1 MGKLWI
7 EVIVA
12 VSSFAML
19 LTECDM
25 LLSQEPVFFIIVAL
39 TLFFAI
45 FFAIFHIGTLARY
58 LFCVA
63 THVGVGPSITL
74 APFVVMKQNRK
85 ISMKFLYTFR
95 AFVKPVVS
103 HSVLQSY
110 LSGEMDRVQRYR
122 WGMMIQLIVKCLV
135 CVSISVLGI
144 WHNNPVMIVFG
155 VALLCFF
162 VDLSGMDH
170 VDAVG
175 EWTIFQG
182 IGDVNSEFSTRFF
195 AAQMVLYLPEDAT
208 LLNSFIS
215 CCWEELKSG
224 EDRERLADILYYIY
238 LAALADQSLA
248 IPQSFTD
255 DVKDMLYDWAHGIGV
270 ATYQW
275 WFLLL
280 YLVWSY
286 HCDTEDSRNLVI
298 WALQREL
305 DCTDMPTRWLQ
316 KKRRDLLKFIIMIG
330 EKGCVVGE
338 KKYKYKVLYKNY
350 YCHIAPTYDTAY
362 RQVCDKYL
370 SQTEFTSPKH

>member
-7 EVIVA
+7 EMIVA

-25 LLSQEPVFFIIVAL
+25 LLSQGPVFYIVVVL

-45 FFAIFHIGTLARY
+45 FFAIFHIGTLACY

-74 APFVVMKQNRK
+74 APFVVMKQNGK

-103 HSVLQSY
+103 YQVLQSY
-110 LSGEMDRVQRYR
+110 LSGEMEEVRRYR
-122 WGMMIQLIVKCLV
+122 WGMMIQLIVKFLF
-135 CVSISVLGI
+135 CVSISVIGI
-144 WHNNPVMIVFG
+144 WHNGPMMIVFG
-155 VALLCFF
+155 GALLCFF

-175 EWTIFQG
+175 EWTIFKG
-182 IGDVNSEFSTRFF
+182 IGDVNSEFCTRFF
-195 AAQMVLYLPEDAT
+195 AAQMALYLPEDST
-208 LLNSFIS
+208 LLNSLIS
-215 CCWEELKSG
+215 RHWEELKSWG
-224 EDRERLADILYYIY
+224 EQERIADILYYIY
-238 LAALADQSLA
+238 LAALADRSLA
-248 IPQSFTD
+248 VPQSFTD
-255 DVKDMLYDWAHGIGV
+255 DVKDMLYDWACGIEAG
-270 ATYQW
+270 TYQW

-305 DCTDMPTRWLQ
+305 DRTDMPTRWLQ
-316 KKRRDLLKFIIMIG
+316 KKRMDILDFIIMIG
-330 EKGCVVGE
+330 KTGNVVGE
-338 KKYKYKVLYKNY
+338 NKHKYKVLYKNY
-350 YCHIAPTYDTAY
+350 YCHIAPAYYKAY

-370 SQTEFTSPKH
+370 